1 MGMNN
6 KKMTVEDYNKI
17 LKQLKKFEKMCDDVL
32 EVLRRPDEEEKD
44 ANSSESTE
52 ADRIN
57 DAINALDKIMN
68 LFKQEEKHEKV
79 IRDSE

>member
-1 MGMNN
+1 MEK

-17 LKQLKKFEKMCDDVL
+17 LKQLKRFEKMCDDIL
-32 EVLRRPDEEEKD
+32 AILKRPDEEEKD

-57 DAINALDKIMN
+57 DAINALSKIMD
-68 LFKQEEKHEKV
+68 LFKEEKHEKV